1 MKLILANPRGFCAGV
16 DRAIKMVEELLE
28 IFPEP
33 VYVRHEIVHNRV
45 VVDELRTRGA
55 VFVDEVSEIPP
66 GAVAV
71 LSAHGAPPEVYADAK
86 SRDLRL
92 FDATCPLVS
101 KVHLEVARHARHGR
115 SVAVIGHRNHVEVIG
130 TVGYYNSAAGG
141 AIHIVESTEEA
152 SRLEVPDPDRIGYV
166 SQTTLAVD
174 QTQRV
179 VDVLR
184 SRFPR
189 LVGPHS
195 NDICYATQNRQ
206 DAVRTLAGDCD
217 LIIVIGAPHS
227 SNSVRMREVAETC
240 GVEARLI
247 ERPSEIEPQWLSGR
261 TRIGLTSSA
270 SAPES
275 LVAGTVEH
283 MLFLAPALVVE
294 STGEPERVS
303 FNMPTALR
311 GHGSAGGFEP

>member
-28 IFPEP
+28 IFSEP

-45 VVDELRTRGA
+45 VVDELRTKGA
-55 VFVDEVSEIPP
+55 VFVNEISEIPT

-86 SRDLRL
+86 LRGLRL

-130 TVGYYNSAAGG
+130 TIGYYDSAADGS
-141 AIHIVESTEEA
+141 IHVVESTEEA
-152 SRLEVPDPDRIGYV
+152 RLLVVSDPGRIGYV
-166 SQTTLAVD
+166 SQTTLAFD
-174 QTQRV
+174 QTQRI
-179 VDVLR
+179 VDVLL
-184 SRFPR
+184 SRFPK

-247 ERPSEIEPQWLSGR
+247 ERPSEIEPEWLSGR

-275 LVAGTVEH
+275 LVAGTVEF
-283 MLFLAPALVVE
+283 LLSLAPALVVE
-294 STGEPERVS
+294 TTGAPEHVS
-303 FNMPTALR
+303 FNMPPALR
-311 GHGSAGGFEP
+311 RHGSAGGFEQ

>member
-1 MKLILANPRGFCAGV
+1 MKLILVNPRGFCAGV
-16 DRAIKMVEELLE
+16 DRAIKMVEELLN

-45 VVDELRTRGA
+45 VVDKLRAKGA
-55 VFVDEVSEIPP
+55 VFVDEISEIPT

-86 SRDLRL
+86 QRGLRL

-101 KVHLEVARHARHGR
+101 KVHLEVARHARCGR

-130 TVGYYNSAAGG
+130 TVGYYDSTAGG
-141 AIHIVESTEEA
+141 CIHVVESTEEA
-152 SRLEVPDPDRIGYV
+152 RRVEVPDPERIGYV

-174 QTQRV
+174 QTQRI
-179 VDVLR
+179 VDVLLT
-184 SRFPR
+184 RFPR
-189 LVGPHS
+189 LVDPHS
-195 NDICYATQNRQ
+195 TNICYATQNRQ

-240 GVEARLI
+240 GVETRLV
-247 ERPSEIEPQWLSGR
+247 ERPSEIEPEWLSGR

-275 LVAGTVEH
+275 LVAGTVEY
-283 MLFLAPALVVE
+283 LLSLAPGLVVE

-311 GHGSAGGFEP
+311 GHSSTGGLQR